1 MDPHAQQCSSTTAC
15 AMPGML
21 CPSLKLTLDSS
32 APVGRNSTRFHSPR
46 ISLGKIYAA
55 KVVAAQ
61 PQPDLRHGY
70 PVYLDRRSA
79 FRSLHEDPRAEF
91 RSQTGD
97 L

>member
-32 APVGRNSTRFHSPR
+32 APVGINSTRFHSPR

-61 PQPDLRHGY
+61 PQPE
-70 PVYLDRRSA
+70 PPA
-79 FRSLHEDPRAEF
+79 
-91 RSQTGD
+91 
-97 L
+97 

>member
-55 KVVAAQ
+55 KV
-61 PQPDLRHGY
+61 
-70 PVYLDRRSA
+70 YLDRRSA
-79 FRSLHEDPRAEF
+79 FHSLHEDPRAEF